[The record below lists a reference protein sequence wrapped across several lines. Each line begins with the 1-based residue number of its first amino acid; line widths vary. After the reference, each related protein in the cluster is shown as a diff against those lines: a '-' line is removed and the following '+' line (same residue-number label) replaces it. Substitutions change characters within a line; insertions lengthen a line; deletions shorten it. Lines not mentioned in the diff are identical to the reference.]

1 MVAGLVDIQDIC
13 DEWRM
18 EDKKKRERKKKEK
31 EKKRGEKKDK
41 YIELVKTSK
50 ITFCLGAAKGQEAV
64 AFRVGSHLLPL

>member
-1 MVAGLVDIQDIC
+1 M
-13 DEWRM
+13 
-18 EDKKKRERKKKEK
+18 KKEKKKKEEKK
-31 EKKRGEKKDK
+31 EKRGKKDK

>member
-1 MVAGLVDIQDIC
+1 MSE
-13 DEWRM
+13 EWRV
-18 EDKKKRERKKKEK
+18 KKKRKKKEK